1 MTLQKNTL
9 LLLGKMD
16 KSEKIKRL
24 IIDFENDKIS
34 SEKALIEIN
43 KLSNIVVDNFSL
55 QTYNSS
61 MDLEMY
67 VRILTIESIVD
78 WQEIDDKRA
87 IDLINEI
94 LESTDD
100 DAVLHRNFEALEKR
114 YSKPTGTLSDWI
126 FHDDITEA
134 NELLLLL
141 KKNTTIIL

>member
-1 MTLQKNTL
+1 
-9 LLLGKMD
+9 MD
-16 KSEKIKRL
+16 KSEEIKRL

-43 KLSNIVVDNFSL
+43 KLSNVVVDNFSL

-67 VRILTIESIVD
+67 VRILTLESIAD

-94 LESTDD
+94 LTSTDD
-100 DAVLHRNFEALEKR
+100 DAVLLRNFEALEKR
-114 YSKPTGTLSDWI
+114 YSKPTGALSDWI